1 MSFDREESAFD
12 HSLVNLF
19 NAELSPEMCS
29 RGPRCCGEE
38 GVGGERETI
47 FGFGGISSQRIK
59 LQFLLRNLDFV
70 WGCRPC

>member
-38 GVGGERETI
+38 GVGDY
-47 FGFGGISSQRIK
+47 FWFCIK
-59 LQFLLRNLDFV
+59 VLH
-70 WGCRPC
+70 